1 MLFKYLMLFEEW
13 IAYIRLMIN
22 YFQIITINRSLKM
35 PLMREME
42 VVLGNF
48 SSLIM
53 IGLSY

>member
-35 PLMREME
+35 LLMREME
-42 VVLGNF
+42 VDLDNF

>member
-35 PLMREME
+35 LLMREME